1 MRVLVLGAGTIG
13 TTIAAMLAQSGDYW
27 VTLADSNPECLKRVS
42 RDDIE
47 RRVVDVGQAEALR
60 EALAGQGAVV
70 SALPFFLNSRL
81 AEAARASGAHYFDL
95 TEDVATPQAIRAIAA
110 DADTAFVPQCGLAP
124 GFVGIVARGL
134 VRRFERVRAVRL
146 RVGALPRYTTNPLK
160 YNLTWSTEGLINEY
174 CNPCEA
180 IRHGKRTLLP
190 PLQGLERFSFDG
202 VDYEAFNTSGGLGTL
217 AETLEGEVESLD
229 YKTVRYPGHRDI
241 MELLLDGLR
250 LRERRELL
258 VELLQTALPTTAQ
271 DVVLVFVSIVGLR
284 GGRLVEETFARKIHG
299 GEAGQSLSAIQQ
311 TTAAGLCAMV
321 ELLRRGRLPQ
331 KGFVPQEAADLG
343 DFLGTP
349 FAEVFRSGS
358 GAEFP

>member
-13 TTIAAMLAQSGDYW
+13 ATIAGMLAGSGYE
-27 VTLADSNPECLKRVS
+27 VTLADSSPEALRRVR
-42 RDDIE
+42 RDDISS
-47 RRVVDVGQAEALR
+47 RVLDVGDRTALEA
-60 EALAGQGAVV
+60 ALANQEAVV
-70 SALPFFLNSRL
+70 SALPFFLNIGI
-81 AEAARASGAHYFDL
+81 AEAARAAEAHYFDL
-95 TEDVATPQAIRAIAA
+95 TEDVATTAAVRAVAA
-110 DADTAFVPQCGLAP
+110 DARTAFVPQCGLAP
-124 GFVGIVARGL
+124 GFVGIVARAL
-134 VRRFERVRAVRL
+134 TRRFERVRAVRL

-202 VDYEAFNTSGGLGTL
+202 IDYEAFNTSGGLGTL
-217 AETLEGEVESLD
+217 TETLEGEVESLD

-250 LRERRELL
+250 LRDRRELL
-258 VELLQTALPTTAQ
+258 IELLQTALPTTAQ
-271 DVVLVFVSIVGLR
+271 DVVLVFVSVIGIR
-284 GGRLVEETFARKIHG
+284 DGRLVEETFARKVHG
-299 GEAGQSLSAIQQ
+299 GEAGQTLSAIQQ

-321 ELLRRGRLPQ
+321 ELLRRGRLPRQ
-331 KGFVPQEAADLG
+331 GFVPQEAADLG